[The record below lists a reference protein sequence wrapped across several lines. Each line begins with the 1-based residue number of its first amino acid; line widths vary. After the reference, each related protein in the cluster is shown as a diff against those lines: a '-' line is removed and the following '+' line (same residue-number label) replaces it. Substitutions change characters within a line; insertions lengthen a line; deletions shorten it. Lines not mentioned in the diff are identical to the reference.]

1 MLKFTLNKEIPNMLK
16 TLKYRLIQK
25 ALYGFSFLVPWKF
38 PQVIKTHESANTLLE
53 CLQKNNVKSVLLVT
67 DHSLR
72 QLKMINPY
80 IKLLDDNHINVVI
93 YDRVVPNPTLENVEE
108 GFALTKQFPV
118 EWIVAIGGGSVIDCA
133 KAIGV
138 KMIRKTPLKKLKGI
152 LKVLKRIPPCI
163 CIPTTAG
170 TGSETTVAT
179 VLSDPLTQE
188 KFAISDPALFPHTAI
203 LDPTLLSSLP
213 LPILAA
219 TGMDA
224 LTHAIESLL
233 NQNHTKQTIS
243 DAHQALEIIFEHLP
257 LAYTTDNLKHKEKML
272 WASFLAGRS
281 FTRAYVGYVH
291 GLAHQLGA
299 YYHIPHGVAN
309 AVILPHVLRTYG
321 SIIEPKLNTWYQHY
335 INPSS
340 TLSVSQGAQAM
351 IKHIEDM
358 NALMHIPTHF
368 AQLKEEDFD
377 RIVIKAL
384 KEVHP
389 TYPVPRF
396 LTHHDLVAILY
407 KVKRD

>member
-1 MLKFTLNKEIPNMLK
+1 MFQTLR
-16 TLKYRLIQK
+16 YRLIQK
-25 ALYGFSFLVPWKF
+25 ALYGLSFIVPWKF
-38 PQVIKTHESANTLLE
+38 PHVIQTLDSPTVLVNCLLE
-53 CLQKNNVKSVLLVT
+53 NNVKSVLLVT
-67 DHSLR
+67 DQSLR
-72 QLKMINPY
+72 QLKMIDPY
-80 IKLLDDNHINVVI
+80 TKRLEENHINVVI

-108 GFALTKQFPV
+108 GYLLTKQFPV
-118 EWIVAIGGGSVIDCA
+118 EWLVAIGGGSVIDCA

-138 KMIRKTPLKKLKGI
+138 KMVRKTPLKKLKGI
-152 LKVLKRIPPCI
+152 LKVLKPIPPCI

-170 TGSETTVAT
+170 TGSETTVAS
-179 VLSDPLTQE
+179 VLSDPVTQE

-243 DAHQALEIIFEHLP
+243 DAQQALEIIFDHLP
-257 LAYTTDNLKHKEKML
+257 LAYTTDHLEHREKML

-299 YYHIPHGVAN
+299 FYHIPHGVAN

-321 SIIEPKLNTWYQHY
+321 PIIEQKLNTWYQHY

-340 TLSVSQGAQAM
+340 SLSASQGAKAM
-351 IKHIEDM
+351 IEHIETM
-358 NALMHIPTHF
+358 NASMHIPTHF
-368 AQLKEEDFD
+368 TQLKEEDFD
-377 RIVIKAL
+377 AIVHKAL
-384 KEVHP
+384 NEVHP

-396 LTHHDLVAILY
+396 LTHQDLVEILH
-407 KVKRD
+407 KVKGSE